1 MLPYI
6 IRRFFNLI
14 PVFLVASLLSF
25 LMLNAA
31 PGSFLDNLKQNPKVK
46 PETIER
52 LRTKFQLDKP
62 VMVRY
67 VAWLGNVVKGDF
79 GESFSFQRPVLEVVE
94 QPILNSLVL
103 AIPNLILVYLIAI
116 PIGVYGA
123 IRQYSLS
130 DKAISLVAYFF
141 LGIPSFF
148 FALIMLLLLVQ
159 LKNTT
164 GHEILPI
171 TGMTSR
177 DFDFKTPWG
186 QFWDIAWH
194 AIPPLVV
201 ITLHEVASFSRFM
214 RGQMLEFM
222 NQDYVRTARSKGVPE
237 RMVVYKH
244 ALRNA
249 IVPFVAV
256 VGGALPGLIFGV
268 GFVEFVMNWP
278 GIFPTYLNAL
288 TGQDT
293 FVNMAFIAVALVLL
307 IIGNLISDLLL
318 AWVDPRIRYA

>member
-1 MLPYI
+1 MVPYI
-6 IRRFFNLI
+6 IRRFLNLI

-25 LMLNAA
+25 LVLNSQ
-31 PGSFLDNLKQNPKVK
+31 PGSFLDNLRQNPKVK

-52 LRTKFQLDKP
+52 LKTKFQLDKP
-62 VMVRY
+62 VLVRY
-67 VAWLGNVVKGDF
+67 VAWLGNIVRGDF
-79 GESFSFQRPVLEVVE
+79 GESFSFQRPVLEVVQ
-94 QPILNSLVL
+94 QPIMNSLIL

-123 IRQYSLS
+123 IRQYSLG
-130 DKAISLVAYFF
+130 DKAISLITYFF

-148 FALIMLLLLVQ
+148 FALITLLLLVN
-159 LKNTT
+159 LKNIF
-164 GHEILPI
+164 GHEVLPV

-177 DFDFKTPWG
+177 NFDFMNGWQ
-186 QFWDIAWH
+186 QFWDIVWH
-194 AIPPLVV
+194 AIPPLAV
-201 ITLHEVASFSRFM
+201 IVLHDVAGLSRFM

-237 RMVVYKH
+237 RLVVYKH

-256 VGGALPGLIFGV
+256 VGGNLPALIFGV
-268 GFVEFVMNWP
+268 GFVESVMNWP
-278 GIFPTYLNAL
+278 GIFPTYLSAL

-293 FVNMAFIAVALVLL
+293 FVNMGFIAVALVLT
-307 IIGNLISDLLL
+307 IFGNLISDLLL

>member
-1 MLPYI
+1 MVPYI
-6 IRRFFNLI
+6 IRRFLNLI

-25 LMLNAA
+25 TVLNSQ
-31 PGSFLDNLKQNPKVK
+31 PGSFLDNLRQNPKVK

-52 LRTKFQLDKP
+52 LKTKFQLDQP
-62 VMVRY
+62 LLVRY
-67 VAWLGNVVKGDF
+67 VAWLGNIVKGDF
-79 GESFSFQRPVLEVVE
+79 GESFAFQRPVLEVVQ
-94 QPILNSLVL
+94 QPIMNSLIL
-103 AIPNLILVYLIAI
+103 AIPNIILVYLIAI

-123 IRQYSLS
+123 IRQYSLG
-130 DKAISLVAYFF
+130 DKSISLVTYFF

-148 FALIMLLLLVQ
+148 FALIMLLLLVY
-159 LKNTT
+159 LKNVF
-164 GHEILPI
+164 GREILPV

-177 DFDFKTPWG
+177 NFDFMSTWG
-186 QFWDIAWH
+186 QFWDIVWH
-194 AIPPLVV
+194 AIPPLLV
-201 ITLHEVASFSRFM
+201 ITLRDVAGLSRFM

-237 RMVVYKH
+237 RLVVYKH

-249 IVPFVAV
+249 IVPFVAL
-256 VGGALPGLIFGV
+256 VGGNLPALIFGV

-278 GIFPTYLNAL
+278 GIFPTYLSAL

-293 FVNMAFIAVALVLL
+293 FVNMAFIAVALVLT
-307 IIGNLISDLLL
+307 IFGNLISDLLL